1 MTATVKKPNAF
12 SLSPKQIIQQWLDF
26 EARGM
31 DWKRI
36 GPKDFSNCSADFK
49 QKLEETVWC
58 CRVVDRGFEYMKARS
73 DFVILRSYLFHTR
86 HHGKT
91 PETFWLTEAGAVLEP
106 AVERFER
113 CIAEAARGIKRSVEF
128 EGG

>member
-58 CRVVDRGFEYMKARS
+58 CRVADDAFTRIRAGS
-73 DFVILRSYLFHTR
+73 DFGILRSYLLHTV

-91 PETFWLTEAGAVLEP
+91 KESFWLVDAGAVLDK
-106 AVERFER
+106 AIERFER
-113 CIAEAARGIKRSVEF
+113 CVLASSQAMRRSFDVET
-128 EGG
+128 E